1 MPRGINQIVTISLVP
16 PDHLGNTAINTWNS
30 LALRHNPL
38 IDPPDS
44 TLDAFITDNTFLTTA
59 PLIPELRLHLATEV
73 TPLWQ
78 ATEATLD
85 ASGLPPPYWAF
96 AWVGGQAVAR
106 HLLDHP
112 ELVRGLRVL
121 DFAAGCGLIALAA
134 ARAGAASVTAVDIDP
149 FALAA
154 IRLNAA
160 ANGLEVAVSSDNVVG
175 RPPGGTDVVL
185 AGDVCYE
192 RPMAE
197 AVIAWLRTEAAAGS
211 CVIIGDPGRSYLPR
225 TGLTALARH
234 MIPTIS
240 DVEDVEV
247 KSTTVWRV
255 EA

>member
-1 MPRGINQIVTISLVP
+1 M
-16 PDHLGNTAINTWNS
+16 
-30 LALRHNPL
+30 
-38 IDPPDS
+38 IDFSDS
-44 TLDAFITDNTFLTTA
+44 AREAFIAANTILTTA
-59 PLIPELRLHLATEV
+59 PLIPELRLHLATEI

-78 ATEATLD
+78 ATEATLETT
-85 ASGLPPPYWAF
+85 GLPPPYWAF

-106 HLLDHP
+106 HILDHP
-112 ELVRGLRVL
+112 ELVRGRRVL

-134 ARAGAASVTAVDIDP
+134 ARAGAASVTAVDIDL

-160 ANGLEVAVSSDNVVG
+160 ANGLAVAVSAENVVG
-175 RPPGGTDVVL
+175 RPSGADLVL

-197 AVIAWLRTEAAAGS
+197 AVIAWLRAEAAAGAA
-211 CVIIGDPGRSYLPR
+211 VIIGDPGRSYLPR

-234 MIPTIS
+234 VIPTIS
-240 DVEDVEV
+240 DVEDAAV

>member
-1 MPRGINQIVTISLVP
+1 MIS
-16 PDHLGNTAINTWNS
+16 
-30 LALRHNPL
+30 
-38 IDPPDS
+38 PPDS
-44 TLDAFITDNTFLTTA
+44 TIEAFIAVNTLLTSP

-78 ATEATLD
+78 ATEATLGTL
-85 ASGLPPPYWAF
+85 GLPPPYWAF

-106 HLLDHP
+106 HILDHP
-112 ELVRGLRVL
+112 EIVRGLRVL

-134 ARAGAASVTAVDIDP
+134 ARAGAASVTAVDIDL

-160 ANGLEVAVSSDNVVG
+160 ANGLEIAVSGENVVG

-197 AVIAWLRTEAAAGS
+197 AVMAWLRAEAAAGT

-240 DVEDVEV
+240 DVEDVDI

-255 EA
+255 ESREG